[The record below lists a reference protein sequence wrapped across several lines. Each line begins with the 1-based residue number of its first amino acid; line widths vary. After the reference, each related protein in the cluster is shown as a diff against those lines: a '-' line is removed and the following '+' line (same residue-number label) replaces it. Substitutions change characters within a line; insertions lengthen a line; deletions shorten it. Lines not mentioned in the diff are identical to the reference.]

1 MDRTDD
7 YSYFLPPDRIAQVPA
22 EPRDAARL
30 LVCRGSGVF
39 ETATVRD
46 LPGILRAGDLLVF
59 NSARVR
65 RARVIVR
72 RPGGGKGELLFLR
85 PWRHDRT
92 KDRRRWEALARPSR
106 KLHAGQELLPLVG
119 EEDGC
124 RVRVD
129 SELGEGNWLVVL
141 DQPEHSTCSFFDR
154 HGLLPLPPYFRGRL
168 DSEDRYQTVFADRE
182 GSAAA
187 PTAGLHFTN
196 ELIAR
201 LEAAGIRTA
210 SVYLEIGADTLRPM
224 RQGPTGRVSVRAEYC
239 ELSEEAAEA
248 VARTR
253 EEGGRVIA
261 VGTTV
266 VRTLESLASEEGTVR
281 PGTKMAELLIEPG
294 YRFKVCDGL
303 LTNFHAPRTSMVAM
317 VAAFLPSWREAY
329 QTAIKE
335 GFRFLSFG
343 DAMLVIRNP

>member
-1 MDRTDD
+1 M
-7 YSYFLPPDRIAQVPA
+7 
-22 EPRDAARL
+22 
-30 LVCRGSGVF
+30 
-39 ETATVRD
+39 
-46 LPGILRAGDLLVF
+46 
-59 NSARVR
+59 
-65 RARVIVR
+65 
-72 RPGGGKGELLFLR
+72 
-85 PWRHDRT
+85 
-92 KDRRRWEALARPSR
+92 
-106 KLHAGQELLPLVG
+106 
-119 EEDGC
+119 
-124 RVRVD
+124 
-129 SELGEGNWLVVL
+129 
-141 DQPEHSTCSFFDR
+141 
-154 HGLLPLPPYFRGRL
+154 

>member
-1 MDRTDD
+1 MGRADD
-7 YSYFLPPDRIAQVPA
+7 YDYFLPSERIAQIPA
-22 EPRDAARL
+22 EPRDSARL
-30 LVCRGSGVF
+30 LVCRGRAVF
-39 ETATVRD
+39 ETATVRE
-46 LPGILRAGDLLVF
+46 LPRILRAGDLLVF

-85 PWRHDRT
+85 LWRQGREE
-92 KDRRRWEALARPSR
+92 DRRRWEVLARPSR
-106 KLHAGQELLPLVG
+106 KLRPGQELLPLLG
-119 EEDGC
+119 EGDGC
-124 RVRVD
+124 KVRVD
-129 SELGEGNWLVVL
+129 SELGEGNWLVIL
-141 DQPEHSTCSFFDR
+141 EQPERSTCSFFDC
-154 HGLLPLPPYFRGRL
+154 HGLLPLPPYFRGQL
-168 DSEDRYQTVFADRE
+168 ASEERYQTVFADRE

-187 PTAGLHFTN
+187 PTAGLHFTR
-196 ELIAR
+196 ELLAR

-224 RQGPTGRVSVRAEYC
+224 RQDSGGQVSVRAEYC
-239 ELSEEAAEA
+239 ELSEETAEA

-253 EEGGRVIA
+253 DECGRIIA

-281 PGTKMAELLIEPG
+281 PGTTMAELLIEPG
-294 YRFKVCDGL
+294 YRFRVCDGL

-329 QTAIKE
+329 ETALRE

-343 DAMLVIRNP
+343 DAMLVIRDP